1 LRLLTQLLDLLE
13 IRMAALIFTA
23 GSKQVATGVL
33 APPLSPTQ
41 LPGLQLWMDAMDPNG
56 TGTPPANGATLTT
69 VADKSG
75 NGRTGTFYNRTYTF
89 TQLFT
94 GVNTANATYT
104 AGAYP
109 FITPN
114 FAQSSFLGS
123 FIPAGTF
130 LSAAS
135 IFFVYKT
142 TNTAGPAFTRT
153 IPPASGQA
161 GNLGNP
167 IDQQGTFYYI
177 GSNNAQSFNVTP
189 YTPYNTNTFINNLN
203 INQSPQS
210 ISVFSNGNSLYSS
223 TGTWTASDGGNFLT
237 FFGRGDGGSSI
248 MAGNMNEILVYNSVL
263 TAPLRQAIE
272 GYLAWK
278 WNIVSSLPVG
288 HPYRTSAPTSNTV
301 PTTFFPTYIP
311 GIQLWLDGADPLATG
326 TPPANGTAIT
336 TWSDKSGNGRNGT
349 GTGSPAYVSASSN
362 ISFNGSQYF
371 TTAYT
376 SFAPA
381 ETIFVVY
388 NITNNTSQAAL
399 VDTNSSGGRS
409 FQHFAGNGPSLASSG
424 IAWRATGTLPI
435 TSGVTY
441 IAGVSYSTAG
451 ISIFVNGLLSVTNAT
466 NPSFTAG
473 TTTIGYGNFNSFY
486 LTGSISEII
495 IYNAVLSTSQRQIV
509 EGYLAW
515 KWNMRTSLAINH
527 PFRNFVP
534 TINSII
540 TTANYTYSASHLPG
554 LQAWYDAADPLG
566 TGVQP
571 ANGTVISNWV
581 DKAGESLNPMIATGS
596 PTYTTASQN
605 GLPGITVSGNSGTT
619 ITSFFQ
625 TYIPPGT
632 FLAELDA
639 YVVYKNVSAVTFN
652 TVINRTTLATGNFAN
667 PLDSYGTAYTAGL
680 SNAVN
685 VTGSYNLYNTT
696 TSIFNINVSQNTASS
711 SRLTGYTN
719 GTPIT
724 FTGTST
730 GWTPSD
736 IGNIL
741 TLGSRGDR
749 ATGFNGLFY
758 EVMVFNAAFSTG
770 GRQYVEG
777 YLAWKWGLQAS
788 LPTTHPYY
796 QAAPNITT
804 LYFQP
809 DQIVG
814 INVWLDGTDPFNTGI
829 LPANGATVT
838 TWFDKS
844 PNAFSATGAG
854 SPTYNLTTRTMTT
867 IASSWF
873 TVPYS
878 GLHPIETG
886 FVVANITTPSTENS
900 AQTLIVS
907 GAGNGS
913 RGFIQYVNNIQ
924 IQTTNTANYGYTTT
938 NSVPAGSF
946 GLYGYTYNSNAGFVY
961 QNGVVG
967 SFSASGMNPISDTF
981 FYTSAGNA
989 GSLAEVILFNTVL
1002 TTAERQV
1009 VEGYLAWKWGIQSSL
1024 PAAHP
1029 YRTIQPSLLTFIPS
1043 YTNTSNISA
1052 NAESYVPLMSNTLDI
1067 GNSPQT
1073 IGSNGTLSF
1082 SNVLGKNCVFINNST
1097 ANFVSVPIA
1106 NPLFFT
1112 VAFWF
1117 HYTSTNYFTVA
1128 SYTTPSGT
1136 MAMQFDLVS
1145 AGSNIIYTS
1154 LPTQWTNIPGSTNL
1168 GANTWNFIAIT
1179 VNQNTF
1185 VENLYMNGAL
1195 AATATGSGPF
1205 PGSPSLFV
1213 LGKSGDGNVFPSGGT
1228 RSYQGFLQNFMYF
1241 NTVLTAAQVATIYE
1255 QTALDLTVASQP
1267 TSLSLTFANPTLT
1280 FSWTAGANTT
1290 SYVVTFYGVATNTN
1304 VGGVLLAT
1312 FTTTTTSQ
1320 TYNPTGYTFYYAI
1333 VTPTNSGFLGVRATS
1348 SAVAPTPSPPT
1359 GVTMGSFA
1367 AQQTTISASWTAG
1380 AGATSYTVNFL
1391 SNAANS
1397 TSGGTVWQTITG
1409 VTGTSQTSST
1419 TLRSGSNGTYYYATV
1434 TSVNAGGS
1442 STAATS
1448 SGNIR
1453 YYIPN
1458 WINGLVLWLDANDSS
1473 TYTLSGSTL
1482 TSPGWKDKVGNR
1494 YFLTNN
1500 GGTSN
1505 VQAGRA
1511 NPVLTNL
1518 SGYNSFFFNNSS
1530 ASPSSNSV
1538 GAQTNLS
1545 SSPLIFPTQNITYF
1559 MVSQDQGTN
1568 TNSQY
1573 RAAIQMGTRQIA
1585 TRPNYNMFFH
1595 TTIYEGFSVSQDY
1608 NGSSWGR
1615 SLNTN
1620 LPSVTYTKKV
1630 LVGTSSNAYT
1640 TVHQNGTSLYS
1651 NATVYNSP
1659 YTNIPMCQ
1667 LGIAVNENGG
1677 RCWGGYMFEFMIY
1690 STGISPTNR
1699 QILEGWLAWK
1709 WGTQGSLA
1717 AGHPYLSASP

>member
-1 LRLLTQLLDLLE
+1 
-13 IRMAALIFTA
+13 MAALLLSA

-56 TGTPPANGATLTT
+56 TGVLPANGATLTT

-94 GVNTANATYT
+94 GTNTANATYT
-104 AGAYP
+104 SGTYP

-114 FAQSSFLGS
+114 FAQSSFLG
-123 FIPAGTF
+123 FTIPAGTF
-130 LSAAS
+130 LNAVS
-135 IFFVYKT
+135 IFFVYKS

-153 IPPASGQA
+153 IPPASGQS

-167 IDQQGTFYYI
+167 IDQQSTFYYI
-177 GSNNAQSFNVTP
+177 GSNNAQTFNVSP

-203 INQSPQS
+203 LNQSPQS
-210 ISVFSNGNSLYSS
+210 ISVFSNGNSLHSS
-223 TGTWTASDGGNFLT
+223 TGTWIPSDGGSFLT

-248 MAGNMNEILVYNSVL
+248 MSGNMNEILVYNSVL
-263 TAPLRQAIE
+263 TTPMRQAIE

-278 WNIVSSLPVG
+278 WNVASSLPVT
-288 HPYRTSAPTSNTV
+288 HPFRNSAPTSSSISTN
-301 PTTFFPTYIP
+301 FIPTYLP
-311 GIQLWLDGADPLATG
+311 GIQLWLDGADPLASG
-326 TPPANGTAIT
+326 TAPADGTAIT
-336 TWSDKSGNGRNGT
+336 TWYDKSGNGRNGT
-349 GTGSPAYVSASSN
+349 GTGSPPYVSASSN

-376 SFAPA
+376 SFAAA

-388 NITNNTSQAAL
+388 SVTNNSSQAAL
-399 VDTNSSGGRS
+399 VDTNSSGGRA
-409 FQHFAGNGPSLASSG
+409 FQHYQTNGPSLASSA
-424 IAWRATGTLPI
+424 IAWRATGTIPI

-441 IAGVSYSTAG
+441 IAEASYSSAG
-451 ISIFVNGLLSVTNAT
+451 ISIFVNGLTSVTNAT

-473 TTTIGYGNFNSFY
+473 TTTIGYGNFNSWY

-495 IYNAVLSTSQRQIV
+495 IYNTVLSAPQRQVV

-515 KWNMRTSLAINH
+515 KWNMQTSLAFNH
-527 PFRNFVP
+527 PFRNFAP

-540 TTANYTYSASHLPG
+540 INTSYTYSNSYLPG
-554 LQAWYDAADPLG
+554 LQAWYDATDPLG
-566 TGVQP
+566 TGNQP
-571 ANGTVISNWV
+571 ANGAVISNWA

-596 PTYTTASQN
+596 PTFTTASQN
-605 GLPGITVSGNSGTT
+605 SLPGITISGNSGTT

-625 TYIPPGT
+625 AQVPPGV
-632 FLAELDA
+632 FLSQLDA
-639 YVVYKNVSAVTFN
+639 FVVYKSTSVVTNNALISRSSASVLYN
-652 TVINRTTLATGNFAN
+652 A
-667 PLDSYGTAYTAGL
+667 PLDI
-680 SNAVN
+680 
-685 VTGSYNLYNTT
+685 YNTSVFAGVHPT
-696 TSIFNINVSQNTASS
+696 SFVQPTSSFNVYNTATSIFNVTLTQATAASS
-711 SRLTGYTN
+711 KITLYRN
-719 GTPIT
+719 GVEATL
-724 FTGTST
+724 TGTST
-730 GWTPSD
+730 GWTPAD
-736 IGNIL
+736 TGTHL
-741 TLGSRGDR
+741 YLGSRGDR
-749 ATGFNGLFY
+749 VTGFNGLFY
-758 EVMVFNAAFSTG
+758 EVMVFNAPLSTG

-796 QAAPNITT
+796 QVGPNINT

-809 DQIVG
+809 TQIFG
-814 INVWLDGTDPFNTGI
+814 LNVWLDGTDPLNTGA
-829 LPANGATVT
+829 LPANGATIT
-838 TWFDKS
+838 TWLDKS
-844 PNAFSATGAG
+844 PNLLSATGVG
-854 SPTYNLTTRTMTT
+854 SPTYNATTRTMTT
-867 IASSWF
+867 IGSSWF
-873 TVPYS
+873 TVPY
-878 GLHPIETG
+878 GGAHPTETG
-886 FVVANITTPSTENS
+886 FVVANITTPSTANS

-913 RGFIQYVNNIQ
+913 RGFIQYVNNIL

-938 NSVPAGSF
+938 DNVPAGSF
-946 GLYGYTYNSNAGFVY
+946 GLYGFTYNSSAAFVY

-967 SFSASGMNPISDTF
+967 SFSAAGMNPISDTF

-1009 VEGYLAWKWGIQSSL
+1009 VEGYLAWKWGIQGSL
-1024 PAAHP
+1024 PAEHP
-1029 YRTIQPSLLTFIPS
+1029 YKTIQPSLLTFVPS
-1043 YTNTSNISA
+1043 YITTSNVSS
-1052 NAESYVPLMSNTLDI
+1052 NAASSLPLMSNTLDI
-1067 GNSPQT
+1067 GNTPQT
-1073 IGSNGTLSF
+1073 VGSNGTLSF
-1082 SNVLGKNCVFINNST
+1082 SNVLGKNCIYINNST
-1097 ANFVSVPIA
+1097 ANFVSLPMA
-1106 NPLFFT
+1106 NTNVFT
-1112 VAFWF
+1112 VGFWF
-1117 HYTSTNYFTVA
+1117 NYTSTNYFTVA
-1128 SYTTPSGT
+1128 SYTTPTGS

-1145 AGSNIIYTS
+1145 AGSITIYTA
-1154 LPTQWTNIPGSTNL
+1154 LPNQWTISPGSTNL
-1168 GANTWNFIAIT
+1168 GANTWNFIAVT

-1185 VENLYMNGAL
+1185 VENVYMNGVL
-1195 AATATGSGPF
+1195 ASTATGTGAF
-1205 PGSPSLFV
+1205 TTSPNLFV
-1213 LGKSGDGNVFPSGGT
+1213 LGKSGDGTVFPSGGG

-1241 NTVLTAAQVATIYE
+1241 DTILTAAQIATIYE
-1255 QTALDLTVASQP
+1255 QTARDLTTASQP

-1290 SYVVTFYGVATNTN
+1290 SYLVSFYGVATNTN
-1304 VGGVLLAT
+1304 SGGVFLTT
-1312 FTTTTTSQ
+1312 FSTTTTNQ
-1320 TYNPTGYTFYYAI
+1320 TYNPTGYTFYYAT
-1333 VTPTNSGFLGVRATS
+1333 VTPTNSGFLGTLATS
-1348 SAVAPTPSPPT
+1348 SAVALTPAAPTN
-1359 GVTMGSFA
+1359 VTMGSFA
-1367 AQQTTISASWTAG
+1367 AQQTTISASWTA
-1380 AGATSYTVNFL
+1380 ASGATSYTVNFL

-1448 SGNIR
+1448 SGNIF

-1458 WINGLVLWLDANDSS
+1458 WITGLTVWLDANDSS

-1482 TSPGWKDKVGNR
+1482 TSPGWKDKIGNR

-1530 ASPSSNSV
+1530 SAPTAASV

-1545 SSPLIFPTQNITYF
+1545 TTPLIFPTHYMTYF
-1559 MVSQDQGTN
+1559 MVSQDQNTN
-1568 TNSQY
+1568 TNAQY
-1573 RAAIQMGTRQIA
+1573 RAAIQMGTRQISS
-1585 TRPNYNMFFH
+1585 RPNYNMFFH
-1595 TTIYEGFSVSQDY
+1595 TTSTEGFSVSQDY
-1608 NGSSWGR
+1608 NGSTWGR
-1615 SLNTN
+1615 SINTN
-1620 LPSVTYTKKV
+1620 VPSVTYTKKV
-1630 LVGTSSNAYT
+1630 LVGTSAPTFT
-1640 TVHQNGTSLYS
+1640 TVYQNGTSLLS
-1651 NATVYNSP
+1651 NTAVYNSP
-1659 YTNIPMCQ
+1659 YTNIPMSQ

-1690 STGISPTNR
+1690 NSAISATNR